1 VWTYSHGN
9 APKEN
14 IMSDQKVT
22 NQQALAGRHGGSKY
36 RVFHNGKGA
45 FHATTTPDQNP
56 VEDMGFTYVA
66 TVEANDRKEAVS
78 LANKLVQIIQ
88 DACK

>member
-1 VWTYSHGN
+1 
-9 APKEN
+9 
-14 IMSDQKVT
+14 MSDQKKN
-22 NQQALAGRHGGSKY
+22 NQQALSGVHGEHKF

-45 FHATTTPDQNP
+45 FHATTSPDNNP

-66 TVEANDRKEAVS
+66 TVEADDRKQAVS

>member
-1 VWTYSHGN
+1 
-9 APKEN
+9 
-14 IMSDQKVT
+14 MSDQKNT
-22 NQQALAGRHGGSKY
+22 NQQALTGVHGGSKF

-45 FHATTTPDQNP
+45 YYVTTSSDDNP
-56 VEDMGFTYVA
+56 VEDLGFTYVA
-66 TVEANDRKEAVS
+66 TVQADDRKQAVS